1 MAKVVQPGVAVAGLT
16 DRQKSVREQIIKD
29 LHEKLQINK
38 ELNAEK
44 ETLESMLANSHSGFI
59 HALDKAYAGVS
70 ISISYASM
78 TTNIEYDFTTFKLE
92 EGVIITIP
100 CTYRG

>member
-1 MAKVVQPGVAVAGLT
+1 MNKKLLAMMSKRNELKTQAQGLLDTAQKEERPLT
-16 DRQKSVREQIIKD
+16 D
-29 LHEKLQINK
+29 
-38 ELNAEK
+38 AEK